1 MSLKKALFEIGK
13 QIDTCSK
20 SELRICAS
28 RKQGT
33 TTRKYRSNDSNRLLM
48 GIDIVMYVLYILS
61 RKTEEMALIKHLGK
75 SFIEKIIYGILTLVT
90 TLLHT

>member
-1 MSLKKALFEIGK
+1 
-13 QIDTCSK
+13 
-20 SELRICAS
+20 
-28 RKQGT
+28 
-33 TTRKYRSNDSNRLLM
+33 M

-75 SFIEKIIYGILTLVT
+75 SFIEKIIYSILTLVT